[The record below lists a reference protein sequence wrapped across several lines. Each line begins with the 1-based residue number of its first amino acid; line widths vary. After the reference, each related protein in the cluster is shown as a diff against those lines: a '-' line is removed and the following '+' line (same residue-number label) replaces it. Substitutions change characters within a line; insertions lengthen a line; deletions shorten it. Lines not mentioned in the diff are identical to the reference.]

1 MKDDFEKL
9 LTLLE
14 QSMKSDD
21 NESLSQLEKLIKNLS
36 DNLKDQLEE
45 PNTKKSLL
53 NKDDLE
59 KLRILLEKKITQ
71 QTDKQKFLQDFNNF
85 LKDRKIN

>member
-1 MKDDFEKL
+1 
-9 LTLLE
+9 
-14 QSMKSDD
+14 
-21 NESLSQLEKLIKNLS
+21 
-36 DNLKDQLEE
+36 
-45 PNTKKSLL
+45 L

-71 QTDKQKFLQDFNNF
+71 QTDKHKFLQDFNNF